1 MKVVSTELTS
11 CIVSLHSSVTDDY
24 QMKTL
29 NYKVLVLLKRKNSR
43 IHKII
48 FELMDQLVDTL
59 QDRFLFLVS
68 DLVPFLLESA
78 GSRQEGIAKTVRT
91 IIGKIEELSG

>member
-1 MKVVSTELTS
+1 
-11 CIVSLHSSVTDDY
+11 
-24 QMKTL
+24 MKTL